1 MTADVVILD
10 GARTAIGTFGGSL
23 AGEPPTRL
31 GAAVAREA
39 MARSDIDPAQIGHA
53 VFGHVINTEPR
64 DMYMA
69 RVAAVEA
76 GISEDA
82 PALTVNR
89 LCGSGAQAIVSAA
102 QHIMLGDTDFAVA
115 GGAESMSRAPHAT
128 QSIRHGTKMGDL
140 GMVDMMIGA
149 LNDPFGV
156 GHMGITAENVAAEHQ
171 IGREQQDAFAAE
183 SQRRAAAAIANGN
196 FKSQIMP
203 ITVRQRR
210 QEISFDTDEHP
221 KPATTAA
228 SLSGLRPAF
237 KKDGTVTAG
246 NASGIN
252 DGAAAMVLASADAA
266 ERAGLKPRARILG
279 YAHAGVRHEVMGIG
293 PVPAVE
299 NLMKKIDMTA
309 DQFDVIE
316 SNEAFA
322 AQACAV
328 NAGLGLDTAK
338 VNPNGGAIALGHPVG
353 ATGAIITIKALYE
366 LDRIGGRFGLVTMCI
381 GGGQGI
387 ALAVERLS

>member
-1 MTADVVILD
+1 MVEDVVILD
-10 GARTAIGTFGGSL
+10 GARTAIGTFGGAL
-23 AGEPPTRL
+23 AGTPPTAL
-31 GAAVAREA
+31 GATVAKEA
-39 MARSDIDPAQIGHA
+39 MARSGVAPGQIGT
-53 VFGHVINTEPR
+53 VVYGHVINTEPR
-64 DMYMA
+64 DMYLG

-76 GISEDA
+76 GIPEET

-102 QHIMLGDTDFAVA
+102 QHVMLGDVDFALA

-128 QSIRHGTKMGDL
+128 QSIRTGQKMGD
-140 GMVDMMIGA
+140 MRFTDMMIGA

-156 GHMGITAENVAAEHQ
+156 GHMGVTAENVAAENQ
-171 IGREQQDAFAAE
+171 ISREAQDAFAVT
-183 SQRRAAAAIANGN
+183 SQSRAAAAIAAGH
-196 FKSQIMP
+196 FKSQIVPVEVKRKREM
-203 ITVRQRR
+203 VA
-210 QEISFDTDEHP
+210 FDTDEHP
-221 KPATTAA
+221 KGGTSMETLAA
-228 SLSGLRPAF
+228 LRPAF

-252 DGAAAMVLASADAA
+252 DGAAALVLASASAA
-266 ERAGLKPRARILG
+266 EKAGLKPRARLIG

-293 PVPAVE
+293 PIPAVTKLLQQLE
-299 NLMKKIDMTA
+299 MNAA
-309 DQFDVIE
+309 DFDVIE

-328 NAGLGLDTAK
+328 NAGLGLDTSK

-353 ATGAIITIKALYE
+353 ATGAILAIKTLYE
-366 LDRIGGRFGLVTMCI
+366 LKRTGARYGLVTMCI

-387 ALAVERLS
+387 ALAIEHLG